1 MNKVNIRNLFFI
13 GLALLFFTDNLIS
26 GIFMIEK
33 DGSKTYIANGKLKE
47 ISEDDGMIMD
57 SKSGVFTYFSPEKK
71 IYTRGTISDF
81 CEAMNQ
87 IMEQMIA
94 TMPPEYK
101 EMMGVGQEKKPPKVE
116 IVSEGDGGTI
126 AGYKT
131 EKFNVLANGESYET
145 VWLTTDASLIKEFK
159 SLVGMLSE
167 FQTCSKMMD
176 FGTPPVELSPEYVK
190 LMETGLT
197 LKSVE
202 FEDGMETRII
212 NTVSLEIKDIADSE
226 FQVPSD
232 YQEMSF
238 TEYFSSQMEDDEEG
252 F

>member
-1 MNKVNIRNLFFI
+1 MKKGKTINSLSIVLSILF
-13 GLALLFFTDNLIS
+13 LTNNLIS

-33 DGSKTYIANGKLKE
+33 DGTETYISNGRLKE
-47 ISEDDGMIMD
+47 ISKDDGMIMD

-87 IMEQMIA
+87 MVKQVIES
-94 TMPPEYK
+94 MPPEYK
-101 EMMGVGQEKKPPKVE
+101 EMMGVGQKQKPPKVE

-131 EKFNVLANGESYET
+131 EKYSILANGESYET
-145 VWLTTDASLIKEFK
+145 VWLSTDASLIKEFK

-167 FQTCSKMMD
+167 FQKCSKIMD
-176 FGTPPVELSPEYVK
+176 FGAPPVELSPEYVK
-190 LMETGLT
+190 LMEKGLT
-197 LKSVE
+197 LKSIE
-202 FEDGMETRII
+202 FEDGVENIII
-212 NTVSLEIKDIADSE
+212 NTISLEIKDIADAE
-226 FQVPSD
+226 FQVPAG

-238 TEYFSSQMEDDEEG
+238 GEYFSSQMESDED